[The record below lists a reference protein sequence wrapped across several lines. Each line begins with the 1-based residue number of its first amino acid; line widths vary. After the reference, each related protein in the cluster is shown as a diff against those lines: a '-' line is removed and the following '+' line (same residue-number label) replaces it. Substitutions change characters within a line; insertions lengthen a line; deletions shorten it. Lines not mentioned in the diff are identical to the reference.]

1 MATQVDFEYE
11 LGENNLRVI
20 ADVTL
25 GRPAYLGPS
34 VLPGDSYPE
43 EGSDVELVDCILV
56 DADGNPTSTFDPDAV
71 IEAIPLSPIRF
82 RNLLRTLINIE
93 DDGLGDIIHGDEWQ
107 SFRTNPC
114 QWMIETDSISA
125 NQVFR
130 LMIRRENFQARF
142 LDDTLKELACEEVA
156 GYGIEAAE

>member
-1 MATQVDFEYE
+1 MTTQVDFEYE
-11 LGENNLRVI
+11 LGENYLRVT
-20 ADVTL
+20 AGVTL
-25 GRPAYLGPS
+25 GRPAHFGPS
-34 VLPGDSYPE
+34 ILPEDSYPA

-71 IEAIPLSPIRF
+71 IEAIPISFNRF
-82 RNLLRTLINIE
+82 RNLLRVLLYIE

-130 LMIRRENFQARF
+130 LMIRRENFQTRF
-142 LDDTLKELACEEVA
+142 LDDTLKELACEEA
-156 GYGIEAAE
+156 EGYGIEAEE